1 MAAMPRCRLPV
12 LFLFDVLFVLFTN
25 QGFLMNASVSTPVS
39 ISAASSAIFPVAA
52 LQASTTSVLA
62 QLGAALF
69 LGLVMLYAV
78 GFSESAVAHNAA
90 HDVRHAN
97 GRPCH

>member
-1 MAAMPRCRLPV
+1 
-12 LFLFDVLFVLFTN
+12 
-25 QGFLMNASVSTPVS
+25 MNASVSTPVS
-39 ISAASSAIFPVAA
+39 ISASSTSPATFPAA
-52 LQASTTSVLA
+52 AFQASTTSVVA
-62 QLGAALF
+62 QLSAAFF

>member
-1 MAAMPRCRLPV
+1 
-12 LFLFDVLFVLFTN
+12 
-25 QGFLMNASVSTPVS
+25 MNAS
-39 ISAASSAIFPVAA
+39 ISSSSAVTTVAPA
-52 LQASTTSVLA
+52 TFTLSVLA
-62 QLGAALF
+62 QLGAALA

-78 GFSESAVAHNAA
+78 GFSEASVAHNAA

>member
-1 MAAMPRCRLPV
+1 MNTTTTMTSNIAA
-12 LFLFDVLFVLFTN
+12 TAN
-25 QGFLMNASVSTPVS
+25 
-39 ISAASSAIFPVAA
+39 IAAPTTTS
-52 LQASTTSVLA
+52 ASTLA
-62 QLGAALF
+62 QIGGALL

-78 GFSESAVAHNAA
+78 GFSDVSVAHNAA

>member
-1 MAAMPRCRLPV
+1 
-12 LFLFDVLFVLFTN
+12 
-25 QGFLMNASVSTPVS
+25 MNASVSTSVS
-39 ISAASSAIFPVAA
+39 TSAAAQASTAFDVAA
-52 LQASTTSVLA
+52 PRISTTSVLA
-62 QLGAALF
+62 QLGAAF
-69 LGLVMLYAV
+69 VLGLVMLYAV

>member
-1 MAAMPRCRLPV
+1 
-12 LFLFDVLFVLFTN
+12 
-25 QGFLMNASVSTPVS
+25 MNASASTPVS
-39 ISAASSAIFPVAA
+39 ISAPSSSSATFPAAA

>member
-1 MAAMPRCRLPV
+1 
-12 LFLFDVLFVLFTN
+12 
-25 QGFLMNASVSTPVS
+25 MNASVATQSSVS
-39 ISAASSAIFPVAA
+39 ATAPASAALPVAA
-52 LQASTTSVLA
+52 SRISTTSVLG
-62 QLGAALF
+62 QLGAAFF

-78 GFSESAVAHNAA
+78 GFSESSVAHNAA

>member
-1 MAAMPRCRLPV
+1 
-12 LFLFDVLFVLFTN
+12 
-25 QGFLMNASVSTPVS
+25 MNASVSTPVS
-39 ISAASSAIFPVAA
+39 ISATAAASAAFPVAA
-52 LQASTTSVLA
+52 SGISTASVLA
-62 QLGAALF
+62 QLGAAFF

>member
-1 MAAMPRCRLPV
+1 
-12 LFLFDVLFVLFTN
+12 
-25 QGFLMNASVSTPVS
+25 MNAFTLASTS
-39 ISAASSAIFPVAA
+39 AHTRAAS
-52 LQASTTSVLA
+52 LSVLA
-62 QLGAALF
+62 QLGAALL

-78 GFSESAVAHNAA
+78 GFSEASVAHNAA

>member
-1 MAAMPRCRLPV
+1 
-12 LFLFDVLFVLFTN
+12 
-25 QGFLMNASVSTPVS
+25 MNASTST
-39 ISAASSAIFPVAA
+39 
-52 LQASTTSVLA
+52 ASTTCVTSTAASQPATASARSLLA
-62 QLGAALF
+62 QLGGALL

-78 GFSESAVAHNAA
+78 GFSEASVAHNAA

>member
-1 MAAMPRCRLPV
+1 MNTNITNNNINVIFTPTLAAP
-12 LFLFDVLFVLFTN
+12 T
-25 QGFLMNASVSTPVS
+25 ATSVST
-39 ISAASSAIFPVAA
+39 
-52 LQASTTSVLA
+52 LA
-62 QLGAALF
+62 QIGGALL

-78 GFSESAVAHNAA
+78 GFSEVSVAHNAA

>member
-1 MAAMPRCRLPV
+1 
-12 LFLFDVLFVLFTN
+12 
-25 QGFLMNASVSTPVS
+25 MNAPTST
-39 ISAASSAIFPVAA
+39 
-52 LQASTTSVLA
+52 ASTTSSIGLIPAAVSQPGTTPARSLLA
-62 QLGAALF
+62 QLGGALV

-78 GFSESAVAHNAA
+78 GFSEASVAHNAA